1 MEEGVSVSNRD
12 SFFQQPQFWKGLF
25 ILAIILNLVA
35 IFSSDLGL
43 DAHVE
48 GAYVETEDGWVLD
61 WGDVRTE
68 DPLASDPSD
77 AREVP
82 SSSTTPE
89 AVMSF
94 AILGMMVAIIVAVKM
109 DFNRETITILM
120 LNPALIF
127 SIGRGYSEYGYLAMI
142 GIAWALWRMSRNYE
156 SERGIIA
163 RESACLL
170 LHICRCR
177 RAI

>member
-1 MEEGVSVSNRD
+1 MEEGVSVSKRD

-25 ILAIILNLVA
+25 ILAIVLNFVA

-61 WGDVRTE
+61 WADVRTE

-82 SSSTTPE
+82 TSSITPGP
-89 AVMSF
+89 VM
-94 AILGMMVAIIVAVKM
+94 
-109 DFNRETITILM
+109 
-120 LNPALIF
+120 
-127 SIGRGYSEYGYLAMI
+127 
-142 GIAWALWRMSRNYE
+142 
-156 SERGIIA
+156 
-163 RESACLL
+163 
-170 LHICRCR
+170 
-177 RAI
+177 